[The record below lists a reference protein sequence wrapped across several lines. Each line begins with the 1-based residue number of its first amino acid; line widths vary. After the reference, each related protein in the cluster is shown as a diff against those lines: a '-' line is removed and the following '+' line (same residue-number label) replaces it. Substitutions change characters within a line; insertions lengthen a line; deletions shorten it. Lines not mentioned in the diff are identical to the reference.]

1 MIGALTKRLVV
12 YRLLSPFVIKP
23 NREMLLFAGI
33 ALAAL
38 GLRLWELDGRAM
50 HYDEGIHVHYAWL
63 MSIGD
68 GYSHSPWMHGPF
80 QVHLTALIFTLFSDS
95 DFTARLG
102 YALFGSALVFLPYF
116 LRTYLG
122 RNGAIITSV
131 LLALSPSLLYLSR
144 FGRNEI
150 FMAFWALA
158 LVVLMWRYLN
168 EGKNRYLYIASAVL
182 ALAFATKET
191 SYIVVIVFGAALF
204 LMSLTEII
212 PFIMGRIGLS
222 DLRGPAALLILLFS
236 LTLPQWS
243 ALASIPMSA
252 FGLELVNEGV
262 GDVGLPVLGPPYLSF
277 PLVAMPL
284 AFKALVALAILAI
297 PLGAL
302 ITHKIRWSHA
312 RWLLPGALLAALTFV
327 VVAFPEGLVARSYL
341 VSFGVLAVALTVSV
355 IIGLMWQWK
364 VWLVCAGV
372 FYLIWAALYT
382 SMFGA
387 FVQHHGYCPNEAGNF
402 FSTVCAK
409 LGGVYTGSWQG
420 LGYWLAQ
427 QDVARGGQ
435 PWYYHFLLGSVYE
448 FLPMVFGAVAVI
460 YYLRKRDLFGLFL
473 SFWAVINFM
482 AYTLAAEKMPWLLV
496 NIAVPFIVLAGK
508 FIGEIMERVRWS
520 RVLRSVP
527 VALLIIAPLQLLAGI
542 YLLQRFL
549 EDGLHY
555 TWQSWWLLVAIAAI
569 AVVSAH
575 LIKLA
580 RPSTGVTL
588 AALGVAALMLGFSS
602 FVAFRASYTYDDS
615 PVEMLVYAQGSADIA
630 NIVNTLNND
639 GVFDSSEL
647 EQIVDVDYELWYPL
661 NWYVRHQNK
670 DRTLGFKCYKDEGE
684 DGYVDWC
691 NKLEDPPS
699 LKALLL
705 NEMHGNRDASLLRDY
720 EKTGPFSNLLWFPET
735 YRRPGENRKGE
746 GKYLSMLPSGTQ
758 LKKDFNFVKETFS
771 SREPWKDAVDYFL
784 YRRVSG
790 QWWDSKFYAYISEE
804 EPF

>member
-1 MIGALTKRLVV
+1 MIGELTKRLAV
-12 YRLLSPFVIKP
+12 YRLLSPFAIKP
-23 NREMLLFAGI
+23 NRGMLLFAGL

-38 GLRLWELDGRAM
+38 GLRLWELGGRPM
-50 HYDEGIHVHYAWL
+50 HYDEAIHVHYAWL

-68 GYSHSPWMHGPF
+68 GYSHSPWMHGPL
-80 QVHLTALIFTLFSDS
+80 QVHLTALIFKVFSDS

-116 LRTYLG
+116 LRTHLG
-122 RNGAIITSV
+122 RTGAIVTSV

-150 FMAFWALA
+150 FMAFWAVA
-158 LVVLMWRYLN
+158 LMVLMWRYLN
-168 EGKNRYLYIASAVL
+168 EGKNRYLYMASAVL

-191 SYIVVIVFGAALF
+191 SYILVIVFGAALL
-204 LMSLTEII
+204 LMALNEII
-212 PFIMGRIGLS
+212 PFIVGRVRLS
-222 DLRGPAALLILLFS
+222 ELRGPAALFILLLT

-252 FGLELVNEGV
+252 FNLELVNDGV
-262 GDVGLPVLGPPYLSF
+262 GDVGLPVLGPPYVSF
-277 PLVAMPL
+277 PVIGIPL
-284 AFKALVALAILAI
+284 AIKVLVTLAILVI
-297 PLGAL
+297 PVGAL
-302 ITHKIRWSHA
+302 VTRRIGWGHA
-312 RWLLPGALLAALTFV
+312 RWLVPGALVAAVAFAI
-327 VVAFPEGLVARSYL
+327 VAFPEGILARSYL
-341 VSFGVLAVALTVSV
+341 VSFGVLGFALMVSA

-372 FYLIWAALYT
+372 FYLIWVALYT

-402 FSTVCAK
+402 ASTLCAK

-435 PWYYHFLLGSVYE
+435 PWYYHFLIGSVYE
-448 FLPMVFGAVAVI
+448 FLPLLFGAAAVI

-473 SFWAVINFM
+473 SFWAVVNFL

-496 NIAVPFIVLAGK
+496 NVAVPFILLAGK
-508 FIGEIMERVRWS
+508 FIGEIIDRVRWS

-527 VALLIIAPLQLLAGI
+527 LALFLLAPLVLLAGV

-549 EDGLHY
+549 DDGLTY
-555 TWQSWWLLVAIAAI
+555 SWQSWWLLVAIASI
-569 AVVSAH
+569 AVVSV
-575 LIKLA
+575 LFIKMA
-580 RPSTGVTL
+580 RPGTGVTL
-588 AALGVAALMLGFSS
+588 AGLGIGALMLGFST

-630 NIVNTLNND
+630 NIVDTLNN
-639 GVFDSSEL
+639 GVFGGPER
-647 EQIVDVDYELWYPL
+647 EQVVDVDYELWYPL
-661 NWYVRHQNK
+661 NWYVRHQDK
-670 DRTLGFKCYKDEGE
+670 EGTLGFKCYKDESE

-691 NKLEDPPS
+691 NKLDDPPAI
-699 LKALLL
+699 KALLL
-705 NEMHGNRDASLLRDY
+705 NDIHGNRDASHVRDY

-735 YRRPGENRKGE
+735 YRRPGEDRKGE
-746 GKYLSMLPSGTQ
+746 GTFLKVLPSGKQ
-758 LKKDFNFVKETFS
+758 LKKDFKYVKDTFS
-771 SREPWKDAVDYFL
+771 SREPWKNAVDYFL
-784 YRRVSG
+784 YRRVAG
-790 QWWDSKFYAYISEE
+790 EWWDSKFYAYTANDGPS
-804 EPF
+804 